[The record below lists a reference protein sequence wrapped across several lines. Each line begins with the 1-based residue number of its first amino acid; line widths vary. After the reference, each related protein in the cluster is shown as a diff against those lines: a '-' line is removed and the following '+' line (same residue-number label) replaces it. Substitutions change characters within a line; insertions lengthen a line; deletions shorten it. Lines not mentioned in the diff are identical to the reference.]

1 MLVVTILIVTRSRE
15 TLETSVLP
23 RLFTSDDYHYHL
35 ANHFDRRYIIP
46 MSCDMLLTRDVDRQ
60 YRHT

>member
-1 MLVVTILIVTRSRE
+1 MLVVTILIVMHSRE

-23 RLFTSDDYHYHL
+23 RLFTLDDIDHH
-35 ANHFDRRYIIP
+35 ANHFDRQYIIP

-60 YRHT
+60 YRRT